1 MKNNDITQ
9 LELNFSVIKDGTKV
23 RVKGYDCHHL
33 LDLTDTIGVV
43 DLYSQSTGDYFI
55 YFKGIPGIV
64 PNTRLILIYRREQL
78 QVIPGR
84 RGRCSWERLV
94 KKKSN

>member
-9 LELNFSVIKDGTKV
+9 IELNFSVIKDGTKV

-43 DLYSQSTGDYFI
+43 DLYSKRTGDYFI
-55 YFKGIPGIV
+55 YFQGRPEIITDINSPE
-64 PNTRLILIYRREQL
+64 LRELAAREALWQEEQAYYHDQFL
-78 QVIPGR
+78 YDDR
-84 RGRCSWERLV
+84 F
-94 KKKSN
+94 

>member
-1 MKNNDITQ
+1 MNNNKITQ
-9 LELNFSVIKDGTKV
+9 LELDFSVIKDGTKV

-43 DLYSQSTGDYFI
+43 DSYSQRTGDYFI
-55 YFKGIPGIV
+55 YFKGMRGIV

-84 RGRCSWERLV
+84 RGRCSWEHLV

>member
-1 MKNNDITQ
+1 MKKNDITQ
-9 LELNFSVIKDGTKV
+9 LELDFSVIKDGTKV

-33 LDLTDTIGVV
+33 LDLTDIIGVV
-43 DLYSQSTGDYFI
+43 DSYCQRTGDYFI
-55 YFKGIPGIV
+55 YFKGMRGIV